1 MKHKLLL
8 FFFLAGLNTN
18 LIAQTKLA
26 ASDSELPLSLF
37 YRLLLEL
44 HPVVKQ
50 AQLMPQAANANLLQA
65 RGAFD
70 PVLQFAYDEKTFDKK
85 NYYTVKEGYL
95 KLPTTLGLDFKAGF
109 ESVTGDRV
117 NPETATPLSGLAVA
131 GVSVPIGRNLLI
143 DDRRA
148 TLRQA
153 RLFREQAKAEQDKM
167 VLKFLF
173 QATKDYAEWLF
184 RQNRVN
190 FLREGYRMADERY
203 RAVRE
208 RVLQGDLA
216 GIDTTEAV
224 IALKTRAISLA
235 QAETDLLNAQLF
247 IAAYLWDE
255 NGRPLEL
262 NPSVRPVADR
272 SALSVF
278 APDSIRQQLERARFS
293 HPEVR
298 KLLSKIEQIKVERS
312 LARNNLLP
320 AIQLN
325 LNAIQTWPANQELLN
340 TTFIQQNYKIGA
352 SFYMPLFLRK
362 ERGKLR
368 MVNFKLLDQQWELDL
383 TRRQVEVGIKEAAND
398 YQLVI
403 NNLELQRQLVLDYL
417 RIRDGEQIRFDNGES
432 NFFMVNTR
440 EVQMIESQ
448 VKLAEMEAKQLKA
461 SAGLWFAAGQFEA
474 LKN

>member
-1 MKHKLLL
+1 MKQRLL
-8 FFFLAGLNTN
+8 FFFFLIGLATCLK
-18 LIAQTKLA
+18 AQPARVAQDT
-26 ASDSELPLSLF
+26 SLPLASF

-50 AQLMPQAANANLLQA
+50 AQLMPQAANASLQQA

-117 NPETATPLSGLAVA
+117 NPETSTPLSGLAVA
-131 GVSVPIGRNLLI
+131 GVSIPLGRNLLI

-184 RQNRVN
+184 RQNRVD

-203 RAVRE
+203 KAVKE

-224 IALKTRAISLA
+224 IALRSRAISLA

-262 NPSVRPVADR
+262 NASVRPVADR
-272 SALSVF
+272 SALTLFS
-278 APDSIRQQLERARFS
+278 PDSIQQQLEKARFS

-325 LNAIQTWPANQELLN
+325 LNAIQTWPANQDLLN
-340 TTFIQQNYKIGA
+340 TTFIQQNYKVGA
-352 SFYMPLFLRK
+352 SLYLPLFLRK

-368 MVNFKLLDQQWELDL
+368 MVNYKLLDQQWELDL
-383 TRRQVEVGIKEAAND
+383 TRRQVEIGIREASND
-398 YQLVI
+398 YQLVLS
-403 NNLELQRQLVLDYL
+403 NLALQRQLVLDYIRL
-417 RIRDGEQIRFDNGES
+417 RDGEQIRFDNGES

-440 EVQMIESQ
+440 EVQMIDSQ

-461 SAGLWFAAGQFEA
+461 SAGLWFAAGKFEA
-474 LKN
+474 LNN